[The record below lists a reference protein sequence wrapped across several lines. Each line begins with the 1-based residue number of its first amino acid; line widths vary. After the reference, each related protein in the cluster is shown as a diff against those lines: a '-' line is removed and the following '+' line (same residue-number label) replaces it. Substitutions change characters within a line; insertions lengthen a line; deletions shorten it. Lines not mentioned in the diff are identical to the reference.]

1 MHSYHVVKFSSEK
14 ALGMYLEKMPCRV
27 LFADGKLLVQS
38 RLTKKIQLCL
48 DSILSVEDIIT
59 LGQHYFSIAYLQ
71 SNQVQTLIFRV
82 KRKDRTEF
90 REDCLRLI
98 AKTAYPIEKISCTT
112 DF

>member
-1 MHSYHVVKFSSEK
+1 MHSYHVIKFSSEK
-14 ALGMYLEKMPCRV
+14 ALGMYLKKMPCRV
-27 LFADGKLLVQS
+27 LFADGKLLIQS

-59 LGQHYFSIAYLQ
+59 LGQHYFPIAYLQ

-82 KRKDRTEF
+82 KRKDRAEF

-98 AKTAYPIEKISCTT
+98 GKTA
-112 DF
+112 